1 MLFQNGGIPNLI
13 KKTTLTENYRVIE
26 NEVVAE
32 EGNGQSTLNDNL
44 QGDISRIDV
53 KVLFDLY
60 KLIGTLGSSNTVSAL
75 NGLVDNKIELGTN
88 LIKAIRV
95 LEELKQDLGREKR

>member
-1 MLFQNGGIPNLI
+1 M
-13 KKTTLTENYRVIE
+13 T
-26 NEVVAE
+26 
-32 EGNGQSTLNDNL
+32 TLNDNL

-60 KLIGTLGSSNTVSAL
+60 ELLGSLGSSNTVSAL

-88 LIKAIRV
+88 LINAIRV
-95 LEELKQDLGREKR
+95 LEELKGEE

>member
-1 MLFQNGGIPNLI
+1 M
-13 KKTTLTENYRVIE
+13 TTL
-26 NEVVAE
+26 NE
-32 EGNGQSTLNDNL
+32 NL

-60 KLIGTLGSSNTVSAL
+60 ELLGSLGSSNTVSAL

-88 LIKAIRV
+88 LINAIRV
-95 LEELKQDLGREKR
+95 LEELKGEE

>member
-1 MLFQNGGIPNLI
+1 MQNYE
-13 KKTTLTENYRVIE
+13 KLTEDIRSDLTKIFSE
-26 NEVVAE
+26 RNEVVTE
-32 EGNGQSTLNDNL
+32 EGTGQSTLNDNL

-60 KLIGTLGSSNTVSAL
+60 ELIGTLGSSNTVSAL